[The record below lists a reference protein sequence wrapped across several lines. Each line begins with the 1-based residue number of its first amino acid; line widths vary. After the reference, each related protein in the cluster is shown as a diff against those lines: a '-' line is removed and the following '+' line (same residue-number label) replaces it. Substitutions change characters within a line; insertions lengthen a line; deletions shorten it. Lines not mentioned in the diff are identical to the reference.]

1 METFTIDN
9 NISQIDSAIKSRA
22 SRVVIDVSGDADL
35 LQAAANAF
43 PRMLHVTHL
52 EIHSRRGANLPKV
65 RMWPPNLVELV
76 VRSWNAFRKE
86 REHIFTGGTLLPE
99 TLVKLICNH
108 TCIGQ
113 LPDKL
118 PPNLLFLAVKN
129 CHLTELPLRLPSG
142 LLHLDASFNAT
153 THVPTLPS
161 RLRRLL
167 LSHNAVEVLPEL
179 PSRLRYLDVGSNQL
193 GELPTCL
200 PAGMRYLNV
209 SYNKLSELP
218 ALLPK
223 KLARLCAS
231 HNFLIDLPPTLPSKL
246 KYMNVR
252 NNYITDINVDS
263 IPATLLNVNVQ
274 WNRLDALTC
283 SLLPGQNKQHQRA
296 YSSHPWYNEKN

>member
-9 NISQIDSAIKSRA
+9 NISQIDNACKSRA
-22 SRVVIDVSGDADL
+22 SRIIIDVSGDSDL

-43 PRMLHVTHL
+43 PRMLHVIHL
-52 EIHSRRGANLPKV
+52 EIHSRQGANLPKV
-65 RMWPPNLVELV
+65 RVWPPNLVDLK
-76 VRSWNAFRKE
+76 VRSWHAFRKE
-86 REHIFTGGTLLPE
+86 REHIFTGSTLLPD
-99 TLVKLICNH
+99 TLVKLNCNH
-108 TCIGQ
+108 TCISQ

-129 CHLTELPLRLPSG
+129 CHLTELPRRLPDR
-142 LLHLDASFNAT
+142 LLHLDASFNAIT
-153 THVPTLPS
+153 QVPALPN
-161 RLRRLL
+161 RLRRLIL
-167 LSHNAVEVLPEL
+167 AHNAVEVLPEL

-193 GELPTCL
+193 GELNSSL

-218 ALLPK
+218 HTLPK

-231 HNFLIDLPPTLPSKL
+231 HNFLMDLPPSLPRKL

-252 NNYITDINVDS
+252 NNYITDIDVDS
-263 IPATLLNVNVQ
+263 LPATLLHVNVQ
-274 WNRLDALTC
+274 WNRMDALTC
-283 SLLPGQNKQHQRA
+283 SRLPGQNKYQRA

>member
-1 METFTIDN
+1 MATFTIDN
-9 NISQIDSAIKSRA
+9 NISQIDSACKSRA
-22 SRVVIDVSGDADL
+22 QRLIIDVSGDSDL

-65 RMWPPNLVELV
+65 RMWPPNMVELV
-76 VRSWNAFRKE
+76 VRSWQPFRKV
-86 REHIFTGGTLLPE
+86 REHIFTRDTLLPD

-108 TCIGQ
+108 TCIGH
-113 LPDKL
+113 LPDRL

-129 CHLTELPLRLPSG
+129 CHLTELPLRLPDR
-142 LLHLDASFNAT
+142 LLHLDASYNNAIT
-153 THVPTLPS
+153 QVPALPS

-179 PSRLRYLDVGSNQL
+179 PSRLRCLDVGSNQL
-193 GELPTCL
+193 GELPSCL

-209 SYNKLSELP
+209 SYNKLSELL
-218 ALLPK
+218 LLPK